1 MIITGKTKMRD
12 LQRANVLIKYSDIDL
27 AAQVRKYKVEKQ
39 IAGMKV
45 ADIYSLSMGDVIDIW
60 NIQNET
66 DLLNTTK
73 HVFLLNSKLNRFI
86 YRIFVRKDENLPLID
101 FSRLLIHTQETGEF
115 IAAKFAEIKPIY
127 SDDRI
132 KDIVAK
138 YKSTADEMILRFCK
152 LYPAYNF
159 KTARNLCWYDI
170 YMAFANDTKNQNIQ
184 VEYSR
189 LKPLEK

>member
-12 LQRANVLIKYSDIDL
+12 LQRANILIKYSDIDL
-27 AAQVRKYKVEKQ
+27 AAQVRKYKVENR

-45 ADIYSLSMGDVIDIW
+45 ADIYSLSMGEVIDIW

-101 FSRLLIHTQETGEF
+101 FSRLLIHTQEVGEA
-115 IAAKFAEIKPIY
+115 IANKFSEIKPIY